1 MTKRTPGA
9 DRLHAA
15 RHAAA
20 KELRLPI
27 TDWRVKRLAVLTCSY
42 EQAEASLAAG
52 RGVDVDD
59 LMKLDAAL
67 AQARASVPVQ
77 HAVTIEIV
85 EGPIEHCPA
94 CGWHR
99 GQQVLEATPTS
110 PPADAKPSSSPSAAA
125 RPEHSTPGPTPNV
138 VRLKSPR
145 SIHDGAPLKSV

>member
-1 MTKRTPGA
+1 VTKRTPGA

-20 KELRLPI
+20 KELKLPI

-77 HAVTIEIV
+77 HAVTIEVV
-85 EGPIEHCPA
+85 EGPIEHCPK
-94 CGWHR
+94 CGWSRNEHVASTNG
-99 GQQVLEATPTS
+99 GQ
-110 PPADAKPSSSPSAAA
+110 
-125 RPEHSTPGPTPNV
+125 
-138 VRLKSPR
+138 KSNR
-145 SIHDGAPLKSV
+145 AEVNQRCDR